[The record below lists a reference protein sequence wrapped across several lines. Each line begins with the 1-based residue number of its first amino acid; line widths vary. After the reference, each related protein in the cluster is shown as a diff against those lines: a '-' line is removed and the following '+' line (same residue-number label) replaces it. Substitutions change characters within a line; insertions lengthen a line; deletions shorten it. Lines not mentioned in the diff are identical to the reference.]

1 MLGSK
6 KLLKVVEGDEIL
18 PSTPPATLSGYI
30 RHTPATGAGSKEE
43 WYDKDTNALSIIT
56 SCLELSQVCNITTKT
71 SSKAAWD
78 ELCRLYE
85 AHDSITKMYLREQ
98 LFTLKMKSNDNM
110 TKHLHAF
117 RALLDQ
123 LSTTG
128 SPMSDEDSVLSL
140 MQSMPLSYSNFLISI

>member
-1 MLGSK
+1 M
-6 KLLKVVEGDEIL
+6 
-18 PSTPPATLSGYI
+18 
-30 RHTPATGAGSKEE
+30 
-43 WYDKDTNALSIIT
+43 
-56 SCLELSQVCNITTKT
+56 
-71 SSKAAWD
+71 SSKATWD

-85 AHDSITKMYLREQ
+85 AHDSITKMYLQEQ
-98 LFTLKMKSNDNM
+98 LFTLKMKSDDNM